1 VAEDPEKLIEQI
13 RSMGVSQVLLSTVS
27 MVVTLSFG
35 KIAAGELDEARLGID
50 ALRALMPV
58 LQGQM
63 EDEIKQDLEQA
74 VANLQL
80 AYADAVRLR

>member
-1 VAEDPEKLIEQI
+1 VAEDPEKLLEQI

-27 MVVTLSFG
+27 MVVTLSFA
-35 KIAAGELDEARLGID
+35 KIAAGDLDEARLGID

-58 LQGQM
+58 LEGQM
-63 EDEIKQDLEQA
+63 EVEIKQDLEQA